1 MILNFVTAFLIFIPL
16 PGGAAGKIGSG
27 LLRTIINIGGE
38 LGNLA
43 VSIYSVVDE
52 PGNAL
57 ITIFGMLLGGV
68 NVRPF
73 KEIATY
79 RRNIKSEDL
88 NHLGPIKKNSD
99 RIDTLKAKGNAPSCG
114 IR

>member
-1 MILNFVTAFLIFIPL
+1 MTDHF
-16 PGGAAGKIGSG
+16 
-27 LLRTIINIGGE
+27 NIC
-38 LGNLA
+38 A
-43 VSIYSVVDE
+43 VGFHSVVDE

-73 KEIATY
+73 MEIATY
-79 RRNIKSEDL
+79 RRNINSEDL
-88 NHLGPIKKNSD
+88 NQLGPIKKDSD
-99 RIDTLKAKGNAPSCG
+99 RTDTLKAKGNAPSCG